1 MLSRIIDKGLVKS
14 KRKTFVDTIIADKPG
29 TLGKLLSSLAE
40 TGANV
45 LSVTHNRSTKDVP
58 IGFAKIE
65 LELET
70 IDEEHIQKIKQV
82 IAHTISN

>member
-45 LSVTHNRSTKDVP
+45 LSVTQSLYKDVP